1 MKKMMIIL
9 VGALCMAM
17 APASSWGRNMTG
29 NPQMRSITMN
39 TGLPS
44 NAVKSIVQDKN
55 GFVWLAT
62 DYGLCRYDGYQVITY
77 YNAAMQLNQEIL
89 ALAVC
94 DEGLLVGTSKGVFL
108 FNFTTEQFQK
118 LDEKITSFVNHIVV
132 DGEHNAWI
140 STRTQGIFKFNLT
153 SHYCHHYPM
162 KASRGS
168 VDCVLIDVNS
178 HVWALSL
185 KAGASLFRLQ
195 KTADNFKLFALKGD
209 ATQLRG
215 MAMLANADGSILVG
229 TWKEGL
235 FRVSNDGFAKLLI
248 PPVPGNGMNFIHK
261 LYGDSRYVLVGSD
274 DGLVQ
279 YDRMTNQWRMLSEV
293 ENPARRTAERFVYGI
308 MRDREDG
315 LWIGTYYGGVNYI
328 PSSAMRNRFDMYFPT
343 LGGLQGSVVSRF
355 AEDARHRIWI
365 ATDDAGLDC
374 YDPQTDSFVD
384 FPGKQ
389 EMAKYN
395 AHALF
400 VDGDNLW
407 VGTYGRGIIR
417 MNMATGAQMPVR
429 MDSYVSSSSCYYF
442 FRDRK
447 RRLWATSMLGA
458 FLLDDQKQEF
468 RRVKLFNGLTI
479 DMEEDRQGNLWFAT
493 QENGLWCLRR
503 NNTWKQY
510 LYSEKDTSSL
520 GSNQVN
526 SIQTD
531 GKGRLFVATLQGLCE
546 YQPSSDSFRRIAVDA
561 PSQDFK
567 SILFARGSMWLSSGK
582 GIVKYSE
589 DKPVQKFCRFDG
601 LTSDQFLANSC
612 LLSSDGRIYFGT
624 IQGFNAFRPQ
634 QVKLNHIAPSVAI
647 TSLSLFNKRV
657 EVGSDKLP
665 EALDKVDEISLSH
678 DENAVTF
685 SFSALSYVSPEK
697 NLYSYKL
704 DGFDDEWTTTHEPRA
719 TYDNLPAGSYTFRVK
734 ATNNDGVWSEDEATL
749 QVEVH
754 PPFWWSLPA
763 KIIYLLLIGLLVW
776 YEWKKLKLRH
786 QQELDSL
793 AEKKEL
799 ELRDARLQSFAMVA
813 REIRIPLTLILAPLD
828 ALKEKWQKVKEGLME
843 DDMKDDSKKDA
854 SKMPDMKN
862 VDDIDGLIDVFSRNS
877 QRMLTLVDQLLDGNT
892 IEMIEAESSAESS
905 SVESSSAS
913 SAESTEVSISA
924 SVSKPA
930 TKPAPETPIDN
941 RPTILVVEGDK
952 DMRDFIVNSL
962 SGEYRILV
970 AENGVQALR
979 ILSKHDELSLIITSW
994 IMPVMNGVEF
1004 CQKVRQDKSI
1014 CHLPIVMLS
1023 AKTDED
1029 SKALSKICGADV
1041 FISKPFSMKYLVASV
1056 NQLIEMRRT
1065 LIFRFP
1071 KETSAED
1078 SSKDSSKNSSADS
1091 SAGSSSGPSSGLL
1104 SESVSFA
1111 SSAESS
1117 AAEEENYP
1125 PERRFLVD
1133 LEKLIKDNLANPE
1146 LNVQFLADQLS
1157 MSRSSLFNKVK
1168 TLLAVTPNELIQAIR
1183 LSTAAR
1189 LLQERK
1195 YRISEVSEMT
1205 GFSSSSYFAKCFQKQ
1220 YGMKPAE
1227 YVNLL

>member
-1 MKKMMIIL
+1 MMIIL
-9 VGALCMAM
+9 AGALCLAM

-29 NPQMRSITMN
+29 NPQVRSITMN

-44 NAVKSIVQDKN
+44 NAVKSIVQDKS
-55 GFVWLAT
+55 GFVWFAT
-62 DYGLCRYDGYQVITY
+62 EYGLCRYDGYQVITY
-77 YNAAMQLNQEIL
+77 SNAAMQMDQDIH
-89 ALAVC
+89 ALCVS
-94 DEGLLVGTSKGVFL
+94 DEGLLVGTWKGVFL
-108 FNFTTEQFQK
+108 FSFTTEQFQK

-140 STRTQGIFKFNLT
+140 STETQGIFKYNLT
-153 SHYCHHYPM
+153 THYCHQYPM
-162 KASRGS
+162 KASGGN

-178 HVWALSL
+178 QVWALSR
-185 KAGASLFRLQ
+185 KAGASFFRLQ
-195 KTADNFKLFALKGD
+195 KSSDSFKPFALKGD

-215 MAMLANADGSILVG
+215 LAMLANADGSILVG
-229 TWKEGL
+229 TRKEGL

-248 PPVPGNGMNFIHK
+248 PPVPGNGMDFIHK
-261 LYGDSRYVLVGSD
+261 LYGDSRYVLIGSD

-315 LWIGTYYGGVNYI
+315 LWIGTYYGGVGYI
-328 PSSAMRNRFDMYFPT
+328 PSAAMRNRFDMYFPT
-343 LGGLQGSVVSRF
+343 RDGLQGSVVSRF

-365 ATDDAGLDC
+365 ASDDAGIDC
-374 YDPQTDSFVD
+374 YDPLTDSFLD

-389 EMAKYN
+389 AMAKYN
-395 AHALF
+395 AHALLA
-400 VDGDNLW
+400 DGDNLW

-417 MNMATGAQMPVR
+417 MNMATGAQTPVR
-429 MDSYVSSSSCYYF
+429 MDSYAFNSSCYYF

-447 RRLWATSMLGA
+447 HRLWATSMLGA
-458 FLLDDQKQEF
+458 FVLDDQKQEF
-468 RRVKLFNGLTI
+468 RRVKLFNGLTM

-510 LYSEKDTSSL
+510 LYSEKDTCSL
-520 GSNQVN
+520 SSNQVN
-526 SIQTD
+526 SIQID
-531 GKGRLFVATLQGLCE
+531 GRGRLFVATRQGLCE
-546 YQPSSDSFRRIAVDA
+546 YQPSSDSFRRIAIDA
-561 PSQDFK
+561 PGQDFK
-567 SILFARGSMWLSSGK
+567 SILFVQGSMWLSSDK

-589 DKPVQKFCRFDG
+589 DKPEQKFCRFDG

-624 IQGFNAFRPQ
+624 TQGFNAFRPQ

-647 TSLSLFNKRV
+647 TSLSLFNKRM

-734 ATNNDGVWSEDEATL
+734 GTNNDGVWSDNEATL
-749 QVEVH
+749 QVVVH

-828 ALKEKWQKVKEGLME
+828 ALKEKWQKVKDGLME
-843 DDMKDDSKKDA
+843 DDMKNDSKKND

-877 QRMLTLVDQLLDGNT
+877 QRMLTLVNKLLDGNT

-905 SVESSSAS
+905 SAESSSVESSSAES
-913 SAESTEVSISA
+913 SEVSASA
-924 SVSKPA
+924 AKPA
-930 TKPAPETPIDN
+930 TKPAPEAPIDN
-941 RPTILVVEGDK
+941 RPTILVVESDK

-1078 SSKDSSKNSSADS
+1078 SSKDSSSGPSSS
-1091 SAGSSSGPSSGLL
+1091 SSSGPSSGLL

-1117 AAEEENYP
+1117 AAEEGNYP

-1133 LEKLIKDNLANPE
+1133 LEKLIKDNLANPD
-1146 LNVQFLADQLS
+1146 LNVQFLADQLG

-1195 YRISEVSEMT
+1195 YRISEVSDMT

>member
-1 MKKMMIIL
+1 
-9 VGALCMAM
+9 
-17 APASSWGRNMTG
+17 
-29 NPQMRSITMN
+29 
-39 TGLPS
+39 
-44 NAVKSIVQDKN
+44 
-55 GFVWLAT
+55 
-62 DYGLCRYDGYQVITY
+62 
-77 YNAAMQLNQEIL
+77 
-89 ALAVC
+89 
-94 DEGLLVGTSKGVFL
+94 
-108 FNFTTEQFQK
+108 
-118 LDEKITSFVNHIVV
+118 
-132 DGEHNAWI
+132 
-140 STRTQGIFKFNLT
+140 
-153 SHYCHHYPM
+153 
-162 KASRGS
+162 
-168 VDCVLIDVNS
+168 
-178 HVWALSL
+178 
-185 KAGASLFRLQ
+185 
-195 KTADNFKLFALKGD
+195 
-209 ATQLRG
+209 
-215 MAMLANADGSILVG
+215 
-229 TWKEGL
+229 
-235 FRVSNDGFAKLLI
+235 
-248 PPVPGNGMNFIHK
+248 
-261 LYGDSRYVLVGSD
+261 
-274 DGLVQ
+274 
-279 YDRMTNQWRMLSEV
+279 
-293 ENPARRTAERFVYGI
+293 
-308 MRDREDG
+308 
-315 LWIGTYYGGVNYI
+315 
-328 PSSAMRNRFDMYFPT
+328 
-343 LGGLQGSVVSRF
+343 
-355 AEDARHRIWI
+355 
-365 ATDDAGLDC
+365 
-374 YDPQTDSFVD
+374 
-384 FPGKQ
+384 
-389 EMAKYN
+389 MAKYN

-417 MNMATGAQMPVR
+417 MNMATGAQTPVR
-429 MDSYVSSSSCYYF
+429 MDSYVLNSSCYYF

-510 LYSEKDTSSL
+510 LYNEKDTSSL

-531 GKGRLFVATLQGLCE
+531 GKGRLFVATHQGLCE

-561 PSQDFK
+561 PSQDFM

-624 IQGFNAFRPQ
+624 TQGFNAFRPQ
-634 QVKLNHIAPSVAI
+634 QVTLNRIAPPVAI
-647 TSLSLFNKRV
+647 TSLSLFNKRM

-719 TYDNLPAGSYTFRVK
+719 AYTNLPAGSYTFRVK

-749 QVEVH
+749 QIVVH

-763 KIIYLLLIGLLVW
+763 KLIYLLLIGLLVW
-776 YEWKKLKLRH
+776 YQWKKLKLRH

-799 ELRDARLQSFAMVA
+799 ELRDARLQFFAMVA
-813 REIRIPLTLILAPLD
+813 REIRIPLTLILGPLD

-843 DDMKDDSKKDA
+843 DDMKDDDSKKKRMNKD
-854 SKMPDMKN
+854 DMKN
-862 VDDIDGLIDVFSRNS
+862 VDEIDGLIDVFSRNS
-877 QRMLTLVDQLLDGNT
+877 QRMLTLVDQLLDGNKV
-892 IEMIEAESSAESS
+892 EMMEAESSEESS
-905 SVESSSAS
+905 EESSAVSAFVSAS
-913 SAESTEVSISA
+913 T

-930 TKPAPETPIDN
+930 PEAPMDN
-941 RPTILVVEGDK
+941 RPTILVVENDK

-962 SGEYRILV
+962 AGEYRMLV
-970 AENGVQALR
+970 ADNGVQALR

-1004 CQKVRQDKSI
+1004 CQKVRQNKSI
-1014 CHLPIVMLS
+1014 CHLPIVILS

-1029 SKALSKICGADV
+1029 SKAQSKICGADV

-1071 KETSAED
+1071 KETAAGD
-1078 SSKDSSKNSSADS
+1078 SSKASSADS
-1091 SAGSSSGPSSGLL
+1091 SAGPSAGLSSAGPSSGPAA
-1104 SESVSFA
+1104 EFVSFA

-1117 AAEEENYP
+1117 AAEEENYS

-1133 LEKLIKDNLANPE
+1133 LEKLIKDNLANPD
-1146 LNVQFLADQLS
+1146 LNVQFLADKLG

-1195 YRISEVSEMT
+1195 YRISEVSQMT

>member
-9 VGALCMAM
+9 AGALCMAM
-17 APASSWGRNMTG
+17 VPASSWGRNMTG

-108 FNFTTEQFQK
+108 FSFTTEQFQK

-140 STRTQGIFKFNLT
+140 STGTQGIFKFNLT

-195 KTADNFKLFALKGD
+195 KSADNFKPFALKGD

-279 YDRMTNQWRMLSEV
+279 YDRMTNQWHMLSEV

-365 ATDDAGLDC
+365 ATDDAGIDC

-389 EMAKYN
+389 AMAKYN

-417 MNMATGAQMPVR
+417 MNMATGAQTPVR
-429 MDSYVSSSSCYYF
+429 MDSYVLNSSCYYF

-447 RRLWATSMLGA
+447 HRLWATSMLGA
-458 FLLDDQKQEF
+458 FLLDEQKQEF

-493 QENGLWCLRR
+493 QESGLWCLRR

-510 LYSEKDTSSL
+510 LYNEKDTSSL

-526 SIQTD
+526 SIQID
-531 GKGRLFVATLQGLCE
+531 GKGRLFVATHQGLCE

-561 PSQDFK
+561 PSQDFM
-567 SILFARGSMWLSSGK
+567 SILFAQGCMWLSSGK

-624 IQGFNAFRPQ
+624 TQGFNAFRPQ
-634 QVKLNHIAPSVAI
+634 QVTLNRIAPPVAI
-647 TSLSLFNKRV
+647 TSLSLFNKRM

-719 TYDNLPAGSYTFRVK
+719 AYTNLPAGSYTFRVK

-749 QVEVH
+749 QIVVH

-763 KIIYLLLIGLLVW
+763 KLIYLLLIGLLVW
-776 YEWKKLKLRH
+776 YQWKKLKLRH

-799 ELRDARLQSFAMVA
+799 ELRDARLQFFAMVA
-813 REIRIPLTLILAPLD
+813 REIRIPLTLILGPLD

-843 DDMKDDSKKDA
+843 DDMKDDDSKKNRMNKD
-854 SKMPDMKN
+854 DMKN
-862 VDDIDGLIDVFSRNS
+862 VDEMDGLIDVFSRNS
-877 QRMLTLVDQLLDGNT
+877 QRMLVLVDQLLDGNKV
-892 IEMIEAESSAESS
+892 EMMEAESSA
-905 SVESSSAS
+905 VSAS
-913 SAESTEVSISA
+913 VSAST

-930 TKPAPETPIDN
+930 PVAPIDN
-941 RPTILVVEGDK
+941 RPTILVIDDNNDIRQYEHTLLQDDYIVMEAVDGKEGLEIAKKEVPD
-952 DMRDFIVNSL
+952 
-962 SGEYRILV
+962 LV
-970 AENGVQALR
+970 ICDVM
-979 ILSKHDELSLIITSW
+979 
-994 IMPVMNGVEF
+994 MPVMDGLEFTEQLKTNTATSHIPVIMLTAKNLEEHRAEGYEHGADSYITKPFHSKVLLARIENLLKQRKLLKHLFQDSKEAEQEFAESHLEDRDKQFLKQLHSIIQKNLSDSEFGVEDIGK
-1004 CQKVRQDKSI
+1004 QIGLSRVQLYRKV
-1014 CHLPIVMLS
+1014 
-1023 AKTDED
+1023 
-1029 SKALSKICGADV
+1029 KA
-1041 FISKPFSMKYLVASV
+1041 M
-1056 NQLIEMRRT
+1056 T
-1065 LIFRFP
+1065 
-1071 KETSAED
+1071 
-1078 SSKDSSKNSSADS
+1078 
-1091 SAGSSSGPSSGLL
+1091 GSSVVDLL
-1104 SESVSFA
+1104 RKARLTKAKRLLESRSMSVS
-1111 SSAESS
+1111 
-1117 AAEEENYP
+1117 
-1125 PERRFLVD
+1125 
-1133 LEKLIKDNLANPE
+1133 
-1146 LNVQFLADQLS
+1146 
-1157 MSRSSLFNKVK
+1157 
-1168 TLLAVTPNELIQAIR
+1168 
-1183 LSTAAR
+1183 
-1189 LLQERK
+1189 
-1195 YRISEVSEMT
+1195 EVAYDV
-1205 GFSSSSYFAKCFQKQ
+1205 GFSAPSYFTKCFKDEF
-1220 YGMKPAE
+1220 GMLPGE
-1227 YVNLL
+1227 IGS

>member
-1 MKKMMIIL
+1 MMIIL
-9 VGALCMAM
+9 AGALCLAM

-29 NPQMRSITMN
+29 NPQVRSITMN
-39 TGLPS
+39 TGLPG

-55 GFVWLAT
+55 GFVWFAT
-62 DYGLCRYDGYQVITY
+62 EYGLCRYDGYQVITY
-77 YNAAMQLNQEIL
+77 SNAAMQMDQDIH
-89 ALAVC
+89 ALCVS
-94 DEGLLVGTSKGVFL
+94 DEGLLVGTWKGVFL
-108 FNFTTEQFQK
+108 FSFTTEQFQK

-140 STRTQGIFKFNLT
+140 STETQGIFKYNLT
-153 SHYCHHYPM
+153 SHYCHQYPM
-162 KASRGS
+162 KASGGN

-178 HVWALSL
+178 QVWALSR
-185 KAGASLFRLQ
+185 KAGASFFRLQ
-195 KTADNFKLFALKGD
+195 KSSDSFKPFALKGD

-215 MAMLANADGSILVG
+215 LAMLANADGSILVG
-229 TWKEGL
+229 TRKEGL

-248 PPVPGNGMNFIHK
+248 PPVPGNGMDFIHK
-261 LYGDSRYVLVGSD
+261 LYGDSRYVLIGSD

-315 LWIGTYYGGVNYI
+315 LWIGTYYGGVGYI
-328 PSSAMRNRFDMYFPT
+328 PSAAMRNRFDMYFPT
-343 LGGLQGSVVSRF
+343 RDGLQGSVVSRF
-355 AEDARHRIWI
+355 AEDSRHRIWI
-365 ATDDAGLDC
+365 ASDDAGIDC
-374 YDPQTDSFVD
+374 YDPLTDSFLD

-389 EMAKYN
+389 AMAKYN
-395 AHALF
+395 AHALLA
-400 VDGDNLW
+400 DGDNLW

-417 MNMATGAQMPVR
+417 MNMATGAQTPVR
-429 MDSYVSSSSCYYF
+429 MDSYAFNSSCYYF

-447 RRLWATSMLGA
+447 HRLWATSMLGA
-458 FLLDDQKQEF
+458 FVLDDQKQEF
-468 RRVKLFNGLTI
+468 RRVKLFNGLTM

-510 LYSEKDTSSL
+510 LYSEKDICSL
-520 GSNQVN
+520 VSNQVN
-526 SIQTD
+526 SIQID
-531 GKGRLFVATLQGLCE
+531 GRGRLFVATRQGLCE
-546 YQPSSDSFRRIAVDA
+546 YQPSSDSFRRIAIDA
-561 PSQDFK
+561 PSHDFK
-567 SILFARGSMWLSSGK
+567 SILFAQGSMWLSSDK

-624 IQGFNAFRPQ
+624 TQGFNAFRPQ

-749 QVEVH
+749 QIEVH

-843 DDMKDDSKKDA
+843 DDMKDDSKKND
-854 SKMPDMKN
+854 SKMSDMKN

-877 QRMLTLVDQLLDGNT
+877 QRMLTLVNKLLDGNT

-905 SVESSSAS
+905 SAESSSAES
-913 SAESTEVSISA
+913 SEVSASA
-924 SVSKPA
+924 AKPA
-930 TKPAPETPIDN
+930 TKPAPEAPIDN
-941 RPTILVVEGDK
+941 RPTILVVESDK

-1004 CQKVRQDKSI
+1004 CQKVRQNKSI

-1071 KETSAED
+1071 KEASAED
-1078 SSKDSSKNSSADS
+1078 SSKD
-1091 SAGSSSGPSSGLL
+1091 SSSGPSSGLL

-1117 AAEEENYP
+1117 VAEEGNYP

-1146 LNVQFLADQLS
+1146 LNVQFLADQLG

-1195 YRISEVSEMT
+1195 YRISEVSDMT

>member
-9 VGALCMAM
+9 AGTLLMSMV
-17 APASSWGRNMTG
+17 PASSWGRNMTG

-108 FNFTTEQFQK
+108 FSFTTEQFQK
-118 LDEKITSFVNHIVV
+118 LDEKITSSVNHIVI

-140 STRTQGIFKFNLT
+140 STGTQGIFKFNLT

-195 KTADNFKLFALKGD
+195 KTADNFKPFALKGD

-261 LYGDSRYVLVGSD
+261 LYGDSRYVLIGSD

-417 MNMATGAQMPVR
+417 MNMATGAQTPVR
-429 MDSYVSSSSCYYF
+429 MDSYVLSSSCYYF

-447 RRLWATSMLGA
+447 HRLWATSMLGA

-567 SILFARGSMWLSSGK
+567 SILFAQGSMWLSSGK
-582 GIVKYSE
+582 GIVQYSE
-589 DKPVQKFCRFDG
+589 NKPVRMFCRFDG

-624 IQGFNAFRPQ
+624 TQGFNAFRPQ
-634 QVKLNHIAPSVAI
+634 QVKLNHIVPLVAI
-647 TSLSLFNKRV
+647 TSLSLFNKRL

-665 EALDKVDEISLSH
+665 EALDKVDKISLSH

-685 SFSALSYVSPEK
+685 SFSSMSYVSPEK

-704 DGFDDEWTTTHEPRA
+704 DGFDNEWTTTHEPRA
-719 TYDNLPAGSYTFRVK
+719 AYDNLPAGSYTFRVK
-734 ATNNDGVWSEDEATL
+734 ATNNDGVWSENEATL
-749 QVEVH
+749 QIEVH

-763 KIIYLLLIGLLVW
+763 KFIYLLLIGLLVW

-799 ELRDARLQSFAMVA
+799 ELRDARLQFFAMVA
-813 REIRIPLTLILAPLD
+813 REIRIPLTLILGPLD

-843 DDMKDDSKKDA
+843 DDMKNDDSRKNRMNED
-854 SKMPDMKN
+854 DMKN
-862 VDDIDGLIDVFSRNS
+862 VDEMDGLIDVFSRNS
-877 QRMLTLVDQLLDGNT
+877 QRMLVLVDKLLDGNRV
-892 IEMIEAESSAESS
+892 ELMEAESSAESS
-905 SVESSSAS
+905 AVSAS
-913 SAESTEVSISA
+913 ASEPSSEPSSEPVSE
-924 SVSKPA
+924 
-930 TKPAPETPIDN
+930 APMDN
-941 RPTILVVEGDK
+941 RPTILVVENDK

-962 SGEYRILV
+962 SGKYRMLV
-970 AENGVQALR
+970 ADNGVQALR

-1004 CQKVRQDKSI
+1004 CQKVRQNKSI
-1014 CHLPIVMLS
+1014 CHLPIVILS

-1029 SKALSKICGADV
+1029 SKAQSKICGADV

-1071 KETSAED
+1071 KETAVGDSAKA
-1078 SSKDSSKNSSADS
+1078 SSANSSAGP
-1091 SAGSSSGPSSGLL
+1091 SAGLSAGPLAGLSSGPAA
-1104 SESVSFA
+1104 EFVSFA

-1117 AAEEENYP
+1117 AAEEENYS

-1133 LEKLIKDNLANPE
+1133 LEKLIKDNLANPD
-1146 LNVQFLADQLS
+1146 LNVQFLADKLG

>member
-9 VGALCMAM
+9 VGALCMAI

-29 NPQMRSITMN
+29 NPQVRSITMN

-108 FNFTTEQFQK
+108 FSFTTEQFQK
-118 LDEKITSFVNHIVV
+118 LDEKITSVVNHIVV

-185 KAGASLFRLQ
+185 KVGASLFRLQ
-195 KTADNFKLFALKGD
+195 KSADNFKPFALKGD

-229 TWKEGL
+229 SWKEGL

-261 LYGDSRYVLVGSD
+261 LYGDSRYVLIGSD

-315 LWIGTYYGGVNYI
+315 LWIGTYYGGVGYI

-343 LGGLQGSVVSRF
+343 RDGLQGSVVSRF

-365 ATDDAGLDC
+365 ATDDAGIDC
-374 YDPQTDSFVD
+374 YDPLTDSFLD

-389 EMAKYN
+389 AMAKYN
-395 AHALF
+395 AHALLA
-400 VDGDNLW
+400 DGDNLW

-417 MNMATGAQMPVR
+417 MNMATGAQTPVR
-429 MDSYVSSSSCYYF
+429 MDSYALNSSCYYF
-442 FRDRK
+442 YRDRK
-447 RRLWATSMLGA
+447 HRLWATSMLGA
-458 FLLDDQKQEF
+458 FVLDDQKQEF
-468 RRVKLFNGLTI
+468 RRVKLFNSLTM
-479 DMEEDRQGNLWFAT
+479 DMEEDRLGNLWFAT

-510 LYSEKDTSSL
+510 LYSEKDTCSL
-520 GSNQVN
+520 VSNQVN
-526 SIQTD
+526 SIQID
-531 GKGRLFVATLQGLCE
+531 GRGRLFVATRQGLCE
-546 YQPSSDSFRRIAVDA
+546 YQPSSDSFRRIAIDA
-561 PSQDFK
+561 PGQDFK
-567 SILFARGSMWLSSGK
+567 SILFAQGSMWLSSDK
-582 GIVKYSE
+582 GIVKYSG

-665 EALDKVDEISLSH
+665 EALDKVGEISLSH

-704 DGFDDEWTTTHEPRA
+704 DGFDNEWTTTHEPRA

-843 DDMKDDSKKDA
+843 DDMKDDSKKND
-854 SKMPDMKN
+854 SKMSDMKN

-877 QRMLTLVDQLLDGNT
+877 QRMLTLVDQLLDGNKV
-892 IEMIEAESSAESS
+892 EMMEAESSAESS
-905 SVESSSAS
+905 SVESS
-913 SAESTEVSISA
+913 EVSVSA
-924 SVSKPA
+924 AKPA
-930 TKPAPETPIDN
+930 TKPAPEAPMDN
-941 RPTILVVEGDK
+941 RPTILVVESDK

-1029 SKALSKICGADV
+1029 SKAQSKICGADV

-1071 KETSAED
+1071 KEKSAED
-1078 SSKDSSKNSSADS
+1078 SSKDSSSGA
-1091 SAGSSSGPSSGLL
+1091 SSSRPSSGLL

-1133 LEKLIKDNLANPE
+1133 LEKLIKDNLVNPE
-1146 LNVQFLADQLS
+1146 LNVQFLADQLG

>member
-1 MKKMMIIL
+1 MMIIL
-9 VGALCMAM
+9 AGALCLAM
-17 APASSWGRNMTG
+17 APASLWGGNMTG
-29 NPQMRSITMN
+29 KPQVRSITMN

-55 GFVWLAT
+55 GFVWFAT
-62 DYGLCRYDGYQVITY
+62 EYGLCRYDGYQVITY
-77 YNAAMQLNQEIL
+77 YNAAMQMDQDIQ
-89 ALAVC
+89 ALCVS
-94 DEGLLVGTSKGVFL
+94 DEGLLVGTRKGVFL
-108 FNFTTEQFQK
+108 FSFATGQFQK
-118 LDEKITSFVNHIVV
+118 LDEKITSSVNHVVV

-140 STRTQGIFKFNLT
+140 STETQGIFKYNLT
-153 SHYCHHYPM
+153 SHYCHQYPM
-162 KASRGS
+162 KASRGNI
-168 VDCVLIDVNS
+168 DCVLIDVNS
-178 HVWALSL
+178 QVWALNR

-195 KTADNFKLFALKGD
+195 KSSDSFKSFALKGD

-229 TWKEGL
+229 TRKDGL

-248 PPVPGNGMNFIHK
+248 PPVPGNGMDFIHK
-261 LYGDSRYVLVGSD
+261 LYGDSRYVLIGSD

-315 LWIGTYYGGVNYI
+315 LWIGTYYGGVSYI

-343 LGGLQGSVVSRF
+343 QGGLQGSVVSRF

-365 ATDDAGLDC
+365 ATDDAGIDC
-374 YDPQTDSFVD
+374 YDPLTDSFLN

-389 EMAKYN
+389 AMAKYN
-395 AHALF
+395 AHALLA
-400 VDGDNLW
+400 DGDNLW

-417 MNMATGAQMPVR
+417 MNMATGAQTPVR
-429 MDSYVSSSSCYYF
+429 MDSYALNSSCYYF
-442 FRDRK
+442 FCDRK
-447 RRLWATSMLGA
+447 KRLWATSMLGA
-458 FLLDDQKQEF
+458 FVLDDQKQEF
-468 RRVKLFNGLTI
+468 RKVKLFNSLTM

-510 LYSEKDTSSL
+510 LYSEKDTCSL
-520 GSNQVN
+520 VSNQVN
-526 SIQTD
+526 SIQID
-531 GKGRLFVATLQGLCE
+531 GRGRLFVATRQGLCE
-546 YQPSSDSFRRIAVDA
+546 YQPSSDSFRRIAIDA

-567 SILFARGSMWLSSGK
+567 SILFAQGSMWLSSDK

-624 IQGFNAFRPQ
+624 IQGFNAFHPQ
-634 QVKLNHIAPSVAI
+634 QVKLNQIAPSVAI
-647 TSLSLFNKRV
+647 TSFSLFNKRV

-843 DDMKDDSKKDA
+843 DDMKDDSKKND

-905 SVESSSAS
+905 SVESSEVSAS
-913 SAESTEVSISA
+913 AA
-924 SVSKPA
+924 KPA
-930 TKPAPETPIDN
+930 TKPAPEAPIDN
-941 RPTILVVEGDK
+941 RPTILVVESDK

-1071 KETSAED
+1071 KEKSAED
-1078 SSKDSSKNSSADS
+1078 SSKDSSSGS
-1091 SAGSSSGPSSGLL
+1091 SSSGPSSGLL

-1117 AAEEENYP
+1117 AAEEGNYP

>member
-9 VGALCMAM
+9 AGTLLMSMV
-17 APASSWGRNMTG
+17 PASSWGRNMTG

-89 ALAVC
+89 ALAVS

-108 FNFTTEQFQK
+108 FSFTTEQFQK
-118 LDEKITSFVNHIVV
+118 LDEKITSSVNHIVV

-140 STRTQGIFKFNLT
+140 STGTQGIFKFNLT

-195 KTADNFKLFALKGD
+195 KTADNFKPFALKGD

-261 LYGDSRYVLVGSD
+261 LYGDSRYVLIGSD

-389 EMAKYN
+389 KMAKYN

-417 MNMATGAQMPVR
+417 MNMATGAQTPVR
-429 MDSYVSSSSCYYF
+429 MDSYVLSSSCYYF

-458 FLLDDQKQEF
+458 FLFDDQKQEF

-567 SILFARGSMWLSSGK
+567 SILFAQGSMWLSSGK

-624 IQGFNAFRPQ
+624 TQGFNAFRPQ
-634 QVKLNHIAPSVAI
+634 QVTLNRIAPPVAI
-647 TSLSLFNKRV
+647 TSLSLFNKRM

-665 EALDKVDEISLSH
+665 GALDKVDEISLSH

-719 TYDNLPAGSYTFRVK
+719 AYTNLPAGSYTFRVK

-749 QVEVH
+749 QIVVH

-763 KIIYLLLIGLLVW
+763 KLIYLLLIGLLVW
-776 YEWKKLKLRH
+776 YQWKKLKLRH

-799 ELRDARLQSFAMVA
+799 ELRDARLQFFAMVA
-813 REIRIPLTLILAPLD
+813 HEIRIPLTLILGPLD

-843 DDMKDDSKKDA
+843 DDIKNEDSRKNRMNKD
-854 SKMPDMKN
+854 DMKN
-862 VDDIDGLIDVFSRNS
+862 VDEMDGLIDVFSRNS
-877 QRMLTLVDQLLDGNT
+877 QRMLTLVDQLLDGNRV
-892 IEMIEAESSAESS
+892 ELMEAESSAESS
-905 SVESSSAS
+905 AVSAS
-913 SAESTEVSISA
+913 A
-924 SVSKPA
+924 SEPSSEPVPE
-930 TKPAPETPIDN
+930 APMDN
-941 RPTILVVEGDK
+941 RPTILVVENDK

-962 SGEYRILV
+962 SGKYRMLV
-970 AENGVQALR
+970 ADNGVQALR
-979 ILSKHDELSLIITSW
+979 ILSKHDELNLIITSW

-1004 CQKVRQDKSI
+1004 CQKVRQNKSI
-1014 CHLPIVMLS
+1014 CHLPIIMLS

-1029 SKALSKICGADV
+1029 SKAQSKICGADV

-1056 NQLIEMRRT
+1056 NQLI
-1065 LIFRFP
+1065 
-1071 KETSAED
+1071 
-1078 SSKDSSKNSSADS
+1078 
-1091 SAGSSSGPSSGLL
+1091 
-1104 SESVSFA
+1104 
-1111 SSAESS
+1111 
-1117 AAEEENYP
+1117 
-1125 PERRFLVD
+1125 
-1133 LEKLIKDNLANPE
+1133 
-1146 LNVQFLADQLS
+1146 
-1157 MSRSSLFNKVK
+1157 
-1168 TLLAVTPNELIQAIR
+1168 TPNELIQAIR

>member
-1 MKKMMIIL
+1 
-9 VGALCMAM
+9 
-17 APASSWGRNMTG
+17 
-29 NPQMRSITMN
+29 
-39 TGLPS
+39 
-44 NAVKSIVQDKN
+44 
-55 GFVWLAT
+55 
-62 DYGLCRYDGYQVITY
+62 
-77 YNAAMQLNQEIL
+77 
-89 ALAVC
+89 
-94 DEGLLVGTSKGVFL
+94 
-108 FNFTTEQFQK
+108 
-118 LDEKITSFVNHIVV
+118 
-132 DGEHNAWI
+132 
-140 STRTQGIFKFNLT
+140 
-153 SHYCHHYPM
+153 
-162 KASRGS
+162 
-168 VDCVLIDVNS
+168 
-178 HVWALSL
+178 
-185 KAGASLFRLQ
+185 
-195 KTADNFKLFALKGD
+195 
-209 ATQLRG
+209 
-215 MAMLANADGSILVG
+215 
-229 TWKEGL
+229 
-235 FRVSNDGFAKLLI
+235 
-248 PPVPGNGMNFIHK
+248 
-261 LYGDSRYVLVGSD
+261 
-274 DGLVQ
+274 
-279 YDRMTNQWRMLSEV
+279 
-293 ENPARRTAERFVYGI
+293 
-308 MRDREDG
+308 
-315 LWIGTYYGGVNYI
+315 
-328 PSSAMRNRFDMYFPT
+328 
-343 LGGLQGSVVSRF
+343 
-355 AEDARHRIWI
+355 
-365 ATDDAGLDC
+365 
-374 YDPQTDSFVD
+374 
-384 FPGKQ
+384 
-389 EMAKYN
+389 
-395 AHALF
+395 
-400 VDGDNLW
+400 
-407 VGTYGRGIIR
+407 
-417 MNMATGAQMPVR
+417 
-429 MDSYVSSSSCYYF
+429 
-442 FRDRK
+442 
-447 RRLWATSMLGA
+447 MLGA

-526 SIQTD
+526 CIQTD

-561 PSQDFK
+561 PSQDFM

-624 IQGFNAFRPQ
+624 TQGFNAFRPQ
-634 QVKLNHIAPSVAI
+634 QVTLNRIAPPVAI
-647 TSLSLFNKRV
+647 TSLSLFNKRM

-678 DENAVTF
+678 NENAVTF

-719 TYDNLPAGSYTFRVK
+719 AYTNLPAGSYTFRVK

-749 QVEVH
+749 QIVVH

-763 KIIYLLLIGLLVW
+763 KLIYLLLIGLLVW
-776 YEWKKLKLRH
+776 YQWKKLKLRH

-799 ELRDARLQSFAMVA
+799 ELRDARLQFFAMVA
-813 REIRIPLTLILAPLD
+813 REIRIPLTLILGPLD

-843 DDMKDDSKKDA
+843 DDMKNDDSKKNRMNKD
-854 SKMPDMKN
+854 DMKN
-862 VDDIDGLIDVFSRNS
+862 VDEIDGLIDVFSRNS
-877 QRMLTLVDQLLDGNT
+877 QRMLTLVDQLLDGNKV
-892 IEMIEAESSAESS
+892 EMMEAESSEKSSEESSAESS
-905 SVESSSAS
+905 AV
-913 SAESTEVSISA
+913 SA
-924 SVSKPA
+924 SVSA
-930 TKPAPETPIDN
+930 STSVSEPAPVAPMDN
-941 RPTILVVEGDK
+941 RPTILVVENDK
-952 DMRDFIVNSL
+952 DMRDYIVNSL
-962 SGEYRILV
+962 SGKYRMLV
-970 AENGVQALR
+970 ADNGVQALR

-1004 CQKVRQDKSI
+1004 CQKVRQNKSI

-1029 SKALSKICGADV
+1029 SKAQSKICGADV

-1071 KETSAED
+1071 KGTAAGD
-1078 SSKDSSKNSSADS
+1078 SSKASSANSSAGP
-1091 SAGSSSGPSSGLL
+1091 SAGLLSGPSAGPSA
-1104 SESVSFA
+1104 EFVSFA

-1117 AAEEENYP
+1117 AEEEENYP

-1133 LEKLIKDNLANPE
+1133 LEKLIKDNLANPD
-1146 LNVQFLADQLS
+1146 LNVQFLADKLG

-1168 TLLAVTPNELIQAIR
+1168 TLLALTPNELIQAIR

>member
-1 MKKMMIIL
+1 
-9 VGALCMAM
+9 
-17 APASSWGRNMTG
+17 
-29 NPQMRSITMN
+29 
-39 TGLPS
+39 
-44 NAVKSIVQDKN
+44 
-55 GFVWLAT
+55 
-62 DYGLCRYDGYQVITY
+62 
-77 YNAAMQLNQEIL
+77 
-89 ALAVC
+89 
-94 DEGLLVGTSKGVFL
+94 
-108 FNFTTEQFQK
+108 
-118 LDEKITSFVNHIVV
+118 
-132 DGEHNAWI
+132 
-140 STRTQGIFKFNLT
+140 
-153 SHYCHHYPM
+153 
-162 KASRGS
+162 
-168 VDCVLIDVNS
+168 
-178 HVWALSL
+178 
-185 KAGASLFRLQ
+185 
-195 KTADNFKLFALKGD
+195 
-209 ATQLRG
+209 

-261 LYGDSRYVLVGSD
+261 LYGDSRYVLIGSD

-417 MNMATGAQMPVR
+417 MNMATGAQTPVR

-510 LYSEKDTSSL
+510 LYSEKDTCSL

-567 SILFARGSMWLSSGK
+567 SILFAQGSMWLSSGK

-624 IQGFNAFRPQ
+624 TQGFNAFRPQ
-634 QVKLNHIAPSVAI
+634 QVKLNHIVPLVAI
-647 TSLSLFNKRV
+647 TSLSLFNKRL

-719 TYDNLPAGSYTFRVK
+719 AYTNLPAGSYTFRVK

-828 ALKEKWQKVKEGLME
+828 ALKEKWQKVKDGLME
-843 DDMKDDSKKDA
+843 DDMKNDSKKND
-854 SKMPDMKN
+854 SKMSDMKN

-905 SVESSSAS
+905 SAESSSVESSSAS

-930 TKPAPETPIDN
+930 TKPAPEAPIDN
-941 RPTILVVEGDK
+941 RPTILVVESDK

-1071 KETSAED
+1071 KEKSAED
-1078 SSKDSSKNSSADS
+1078 SSKDSSSGS
-1091 SAGSSSGPSSGLL
+1091 SSSGPSSGLL

-1117 AAEEENYP
+1117 AAEEGNYP

>member
-1 MKKMMIIL
+1 
-9 VGALCMAM
+9 
-17 APASSWGRNMTG
+17 
-29 NPQMRSITMN
+29 
-39 TGLPS
+39 
-44 NAVKSIVQDKN
+44 
-55 GFVWLAT
+55 
-62 DYGLCRYDGYQVITY
+62 
-77 YNAAMQLNQEIL
+77 
-89 ALAVC
+89 
-94 DEGLLVGTSKGVFL
+94 
-108 FNFTTEQFQK
+108 
-118 LDEKITSFVNHIVV
+118 
-132 DGEHNAWI
+132 
-140 STRTQGIFKFNLT
+140 
-153 SHYCHHYPM
+153 
-162 KASRGS
+162 
-168 VDCVLIDVNS
+168 
-178 HVWALSL
+178 
-185 KAGASLFRLQ
+185 
-195 KTADNFKLFALKGD
+195 
-209 ATQLRG
+209 
-215 MAMLANADGSILVG
+215 
-229 TWKEGL
+229 
-235 FRVSNDGFAKLLI
+235 
-248 PPVPGNGMNFIHK
+248 
-261 LYGDSRYVLVGSD
+261 
-274 DGLVQ
+274 
-279 YDRMTNQWRMLSEV
+279 
-293 ENPARRTAERFVYGI
+293 
-308 MRDREDG
+308 
-315 LWIGTYYGGVNYI
+315 
-328 PSSAMRNRFDMYFPT
+328 
-343 LGGLQGSVVSRF
+343 
-355 AEDARHRIWI
+355 
-365 ATDDAGLDC
+365 
-374 YDPQTDSFVD
+374 
-384 FPGKQ
+384 
-389 EMAKYN
+389 
-395 AHALF
+395 
-400 VDGDNLW
+400 
-407 VGTYGRGIIR
+407 
-417 MNMATGAQMPVR
+417 MNMATGAQTPVR
-429 MDSYVSSSSCYYF
+429 MDSYVLSSSCYYF

-458 FLLDDQKQEF
+458 FLFDDQKQEF

-561 PSQDFK
+561 SSQDFK
-567 SILFARGSMWLSSGK
+567 SILFAQGSMWLSSGK

-624 IQGFNAFRPQ
+624 TQGFNAFRPQ
-634 QVKLNHIAPSVAI
+634 QVTLNRIAPPVAI
-647 TSLSLFNKRV
+647 TSLSLFNKRM

-719 TYDNLPAGSYTFRVK
+719 AYTNLPAGSYTFRVK

-749 QVEVH
+749 QIVVH

-763 KIIYLLLIGLLVW
+763 KLIYLLLIGLLVW
-776 YEWKKLKLRH
+776 YQWKKLKLRH

-799 ELRDARLQSFAMVA
+799 ELRDARLQFFAMVA
-813 REIRIPLTLILAPLD
+813 REIRIPLTLILGPLD

-843 DDMKDDSKKDA
+843 DDMKDDDSKKNRMNKD
-854 SKMPDMKN
+854 DMKN
-862 VDDIDGLIDVFSRNS
+862 VDEIDGLIDVFSRNS
-877 QRMLTLVDQLLDGNT
+877 QRMLTLVDQLLDGNKV
-892 IEMIEAESSAESS
+892 EMKEAESSEKSSEESSAESS
-905 SVESSSAS
+905 AVSAS
-913 SAESTEVSISA
+913 VSAST

-930 TKPAPETPIDN
+930 PVAPIDN
-941 RPTILVVEGDK
+941 RPTILVVENDK

-962 SGEYRILV
+962 AGEYRMLV
-970 AENGVQALR
+970 ADNGVQALR

-1004 CQKVRQDKSI
+1004 CQKVRQNKSI
-1014 CHLPIVMLS
+1014 CHLPIVILS

-1029 SKALSKICGADV
+1029 SKAQSKICGADV

-1071 KETSAED
+1071 KETAAGD
-1078 SSKDSSKNSSADS
+1078 SSKASSANSSAGP
-1091 SAGSSSGPSSGLL
+1091 SAGLLSGPSA
-1104 SESVSFA
+1104 EFVSFA

-1133 LEKLIKDNLANPE
+1133 LEKLIKDNLANPD
-1146 LNVQFLADQLS
+1146 LNVQFLADKLG

>member
-1 MKKMMIIL
+1 
-9 VGALCMAM
+9 
-17 APASSWGRNMTG
+17 
-29 NPQMRSITMN
+29 
-39 TGLPS
+39 
-44 NAVKSIVQDKN
+44 
-55 GFVWLAT
+55 
-62 DYGLCRYDGYQVITY
+62 
-77 YNAAMQLNQEIL
+77 
-89 ALAVC
+89 
-94 DEGLLVGTSKGVFL
+94 
-108 FNFTTEQFQK
+108 
-118 LDEKITSFVNHIVV
+118 
-132 DGEHNAWI
+132 
-140 STRTQGIFKFNLT
+140 
-153 SHYCHHYPM
+153 
-162 KASRGS
+162 
-168 VDCVLIDVNS
+168 
-178 HVWALSL
+178 
-185 KAGASLFRLQ
+185 
-195 KTADNFKLFALKGD
+195 
-209 ATQLRG
+209 
-215 MAMLANADGSILVG
+215 
-229 TWKEGL
+229 
-235 FRVSNDGFAKLLI
+235 
-248 PPVPGNGMNFIHK
+248 
-261 LYGDSRYVLVGSD
+261 
-274 DGLVQ
+274 
-279 YDRMTNQWRMLSEV
+279 
-293 ENPARRTAERFVYGI
+293 

-365 ATDDAGLDC
+365 ATDDAGIDC

-417 MNMATGAQMPVR
+417 MNMATGAQTPVR

-493 QENGLWCLRR
+493 QESGLWCLRR

-510 LYSEKDTSSL
+510 LYSEKDTCSL

-531 GKGRLFVATLQGLCE
+531 GKGRLFVATHQGLCE

-561 PSQDFK
+561 PSQDFM

-624 IQGFNAFRPQ
+624 TQGFNAFRPQ
-634 QVKLNHIAPSVAI
+634 QVMLNRIAPPVAI
-647 TSLSLFNKRV
+647 TSLSLFNKRM

-719 TYDNLPAGSYTFRVK
+719 AYTNLPAGSYTFRVK

-749 QVEVH
+749 QIVVH

-763 KIIYLLLIGLLVW
+763 KLIYLLLIGLLVW
-776 YEWKKLKLRH
+776 YQWKKLKLRH

-799 ELRDARLQSFAMVA
+799 ELRDARLQFFAMVA
-813 REIRIPLTLILAPLD
+813 REIRIPLTLILGPLD

-843 DDMKDDSKKDA
+843 DDMKNDDSKKNRMNKD
-854 SKMPDMKN
+854 DMKN
-862 VDDIDGLIDVFSRNS
+862 VDEIDGLIDVFSRNS
-877 QRMLTLVDQLLDGNT
+877 QRMLTLVDQLLDGNKV
-892 IEMIEAESSAESS
+892 EMMEAESSEESSEESSAESS
-905 SVESSSAS
+905 AV
-913 SAESTEVSISA
+913 SA
-924 SVSKPA
+924 SVSA
-930 TKPAPETPIDN
+930 STSVSEPAPVAPMDN
-941 RPTILVVEGDK
+941 RPTILVVENDK
-952 DMRDFIVNSL
+952 DMRDYIVNSL
-962 SGEYRILV
+962 SGKYRMLV

-1004 CQKVRQDKSI
+1004 CQKVRQNKSI

-1029 SKALSKICGADV
+1029 SKAQSKICGADV

-1071 KETSAED
+1071 KETAAGD
-1078 SSKDSSKNSSADS
+1078 SSKASSADS
-1091 SAGSSSGPSSGLL
+1091 SARLSSGLL
-1104 SESVSFA
+1104 AGLSSESVSFA

-1117 AAEEENYP
+1117 AAEEENYS

-1133 LEKLIKDNLANPE
+1133 LEKLIKDNLANPD

>member
-1 MKKMMIIL
+1 MMIIL
-9 VGALCMAM
+9 AGALCLAM

-29 NPQMRSITMN
+29 NPQVRSITMN

-55 GFVWLAT
+55 GFVWFAT
-62 DYGLCRYDGYQVITY
+62 EYGLCRYDGYQVITY
-77 YNAAMQLNQEIL
+77 SNAAMQMDQDIH
-89 ALAVC
+89 ALCVS
-94 DEGLLVGTSKGVFL
+94 DEGLLVGTWKGVFL
-108 FNFTTEQFQK
+108 FSFTTEQFQK

-140 STRTQGIFKFNLT
+140 STETQGIFKYNLT
-153 SHYCHHYPM
+153 THYCHQYPM
-162 KASRGS
+162 KASGGN
-168 VDCVLIDVNS
+168 VDCMLIDVNS
-178 HVWALSL
+178 QVWALSR
-185 KAGASLFRLQ
+185 KAGASFFRLQ
-195 KTADNFKLFALKGD
+195 KSSDSFKPFALKGD

-215 MAMLANADGSILVG
+215 LAMLANADGSILVG
-229 TWKEGL
+229 TRKEGL
-235 FRVSNDGFAKLLI
+235 FRVSNGGFAKLLI
-248 PPVPGNGMNFIHK
+248 PPVPGNGMDFIHK
-261 LYGDSRYVLVGSD
+261 LYGDSRYVLIGSD

-315 LWIGTYYGGVNYI
+315 LWIGTYYGGVGYI
-328 PSSAMRNRFDMYFPT
+328 PSAAMRNRFDMYFPT
-343 LGGLQGSVVSRF
+343 RDGLQGSVVSRF
-355 AEDARHRIWI
+355 VEDARHRIWI
-365 ATDDAGLDC
+365 ASDDAGIDC
-374 YDPQTDSFVD
+374 YDPLTDSFLD

-389 EMAKYN
+389 AMAKYN
-395 AHALF
+395 AHALLA
-400 VDGDNLW
+400 DGDNLW

-417 MNMATGAQMPVR
+417 MNMATGAQTPVR
-429 MDSYVSSSSCYYF
+429 MDSYAFNSSCYYF

-447 RRLWATSMLGA
+447 KRLWATSMLGA
-458 FLLDDQKQEF
+458 FLLDDQRQEF
-468 RRVKLFNGLTI
+468 RRVKFFNSLTM

-510 LYSEKDTSSL
+510 LYSEKDTCSL
-520 GSNQVN
+520 VSNQVN
-526 SIQTD
+526 SIQID
-531 GKGRLFVATLQGLCE
+531 GRGRLFVATRQGLCE
-546 YQPSSDSFRRIAVDA
+546 YQPSSDSFRRIAIDA
-561 PSQDFK
+561 PSHDFK
-567 SILFARGSMWLSSGK
+567 SILFAQGSMWLSSDK

-624 IQGFNAFRPQ
+624 TQGFNAFRPQ

-719 TYDNLPAGSYTFRVK
+719 AYTNLPAGSYTFRVK

-749 QVEVH
+749 QIVVH

-763 KIIYLLLIGLLVW
+763 KFIYLLLIGLLVW
-776 YEWKKLKLRH
+776 YQWKKLKLRH

-799 ELRDARLQSFAMVA
+799 ELRDARLQFFAMVA
-813 REIRIPLTLILAPLD
+813 REIRIPLTLILGPLD

-843 DDMKDDSKKDA
+843 DDMKDDDSKKNRMNKD
-854 SKMPDMKN
+854 DMKN
-862 VDDIDGLIDVFSRNS
+862 VDEMDGLIDVFSRNS
-877 QRMLTLVDQLLDGNT
+877 QRMLVLVDKLLDGNKV
-892 IEMIEAESSAESS
+892 EMMEAESSEKSSEESSAESS
-905 SVESSSAS
+905 AVSAS
-913 SAESTEVSISA
+913 VSAST

-930 TKPAPETPIDN
+930 PVAPIDN
-941 RPTILVVEGDK
+941 RPTILVVENDK
-952 DMRDFIVNSL
+952 DMRDYIVNSL
-962 SGEYRILV
+962 AGEYRMLV
-970 AENGVQALR
+970 ADNGVQALR

-1004 CQKVRQDKSI
+1004 CQKVRQNKSI

-1029 SKALSKICGADV
+1029 SKAQSKICGADV

-1071 KETSAED
+1071 KETAAGDSA
-1078 SSKDSSKNSSADS
+1078 KASSADS
-1091 SAGSSSGPSSGLL
+1091 SAGPSAGLLSGPSAGPAAGPSA
-1104 SESVSFA
+1104 EFVSFA

-1133 LEKLIKDNLANPE
+1133 LEKLIKDNLANPD

>member
-1 MKKMMIIL
+1 
-9 VGALCMAM
+9 MA
-17 APASSWGRNMTG
+17 
-29 NPQMRSITMN
+29 
-39 TGLPS
+39 
-44 NAVKSIVQDKN
+44 
-55 GFVWLAT
+55 
-62 DYGLCRYDGYQVITY
+62 
-77 YNAAMQLNQEIL
+77 
-89 ALAVC
+89 
-94 DEGLLVGTSKGVFL
+94 
-108 FNFTTEQFQK
+108 
-118 LDEKITSFVNHIVV
+118 ITSF
-132 DGEHNAWI
+132 
-140 STRTQGIFKFNLT
+140 
-153 SHYCHHYPM
+153 
-162 KASRGS
+162 
-168 VDCVLIDVNS
+168 
-178 HVWALSL
+178 
-185 KAGASLFRLQ
+185 SLF
-195 KTADNFKLFALKGD
+195 D
-209 ATQLRG
+209 
-215 MAMLANADGSILVG
+215 
-229 TWKEGL
+229 
-235 FRVSNDGFAKLLI
+235 
-248 PPVPGNGMNFIHK
+248 
-261 LYGDSRYVLVGSD
+261 
-274 DGLVQ
+274 
-279 YDRMTNQWRMLSEV
+279 
-293 ENPARRTAERFVYGI
+293 
-308 MRDREDG
+308 
-315 LWIGTYYGGVNYI
+315 
-328 PSSAMRNRFDMYFPT
+328 
-343 LGGLQGSVVSRF
+343 
-355 AEDARHRIWI
+355 
-365 ATDDAGLDC
+365 
-374 YDPQTDSFVD
+374 
-384 FPGKQ
+384 
-389 EMAKYN
+389 
-395 AHALF
+395 
-400 VDGDNLW
+400 
-407 VGTYGRGIIR
+407 
-417 MNMATGAQMPVR
+417 
-429 MDSYVSSSSCYYF
+429 
-442 FRDRK
+442 
-447 RRLWATSMLGA
+447 
-458 FLLDDQKQEF
+458 
-468 RRVKLFNGLTI
+468 
-479 DMEEDRQGNLWFAT
+479 
-493 QENGLWCLRR
+493 
-503 NNTWKQY
+503 
-510 LYSEKDTSSL
+510 
-520 GSNQVN
+520 
-526 SIQTD
+526 
-531 GKGRLFVATLQGLCE
+531 
-546 YQPSSDSFRRIAVDA
+546 
-561 PSQDFK
+561 
-567 SILFARGSMWLSSGK
+567 
-582 GIVKYSE
+582 
-589 DKPVQKFCRFDG
+589 
-601 LTSDQFLANSC
+601 
-612 LLSSDGRIYFGT
+612 
-624 IQGFNAFRPQ
+624 
-634 QVKLNHIAPSVAI
+634 
-647 TSLSLFNKRV
+647 KRV

-665 EALDKVDEISLSH
+665 EALDKVGEISLSH

-793 AEKKEL
+793 VEKKEL

-843 DDMKDDSKKDA
+843 DDMKDDSK
-854 SKMPDMKN
+854 MPDMKN

-892 IEMIEAESSAESS
+892 VEMIEAESSAESS
-905 SVESSSAS
+905 SVESSEVSAS
-913 SAESTEVSISA
+913 AA
-924 SVSKPA
+924 KPA
-930 TKPAPETPIDN
+930 TKPAPEAPIDN
-941 RPTILVVEGDK
+941 RPTILVVESDK

-1071 KETSAED
+1071 KEASAED
-1078 SSKDSSKNSSADS
+1078 SSKDSSSGS
-1091 SAGSSSGPSSGLL
+1091 SSSGPSSGLL

-1117 AAEEENYP
+1117 AAEEGNYP

-1133 LEKLIKDNLANPE
+1133 LEKLIKDNLANPD

>member
-9 VGALCMAM
+9 AGALCLAM
-17 APASSWGRNMTG
+17 APASSWGRNMTE
-29 NPQMRSITMN
+29 NPQVRSITMN

-108 FNFTTEQFQK
+108 FSFTTEQFQK
-118 LDEKITSFVNHIVV
+118 LDYKITSFVNHIVV

-140 STRTQGIFKFNLT
+140 STETQGIFKYNLT
-153 SHYCHHYPM
+153 SHYCHQYPM
-162 KASRGS
+162 KASGGN

-178 HVWALSL
+178 QVWALSR
-185 KAGASLFRLQ
+185 KAGASFFRLQ
-195 KTADNFKLFALKGD
+195 KSSDSFKPFALKGD

-215 MAMLANADGSILVG
+215 LAMLANADGSILVG
-229 TWKEGL
+229 TRKDGL

-248 PPVPGNGMNFIHK
+248 PPVSGNGMDFIHK
-261 LYGDSRYVLVGSD
+261 LYGDSRYVLIGSD

-279 YDRMTNQWRMLSEV
+279 YDRTTNQWRMLSEV

-315 LWIGTYYGGVNYI
+315 LWIGTYYGGVGYI

-343 LGGLQGSVVSRF
+343 QGGLQGSVVSRF
-355 AEDARHRIWI
+355 AEDSRHRIWI
-365 ATDDAGLDC
+365 ASDDAGIDC
-374 YDPQTDSFVD
+374 YDPLTDSFLD

-389 EMAKYN
+389 AMAKYN
-395 AHALF
+395 AHALLA
-400 VDGDNLW
+400 DGDNLW

-417 MNMATGAQMPVR
+417 MNMATGAQTPVR
-429 MDSYVSSSSCYYF
+429 MDSYALNSSCYYF
-442 FRDRK
+442 YRDRK
-447 RRLWATSMLGA
+447 HRLWATSMLGA
-458 FLLDDQKQEF
+458 FVLDDQKQEF
-468 RRVKLFNGLTI
+468 RRVKLFNSLTM

-510 LYSEKDTSSL
+510 LYSEKDTCSL
-520 GSNQVN
+520 VSNQVN
-526 SIQTD
+526 SIQID
-531 GKGRLFVATLQGLCE
+531 GRGRLFVATRQGLCE

-567 SILFARGSMWLSSGK
+567 SILFAKGSMWLSSGK
-582 GIVKYSE
+582 GIVKYSG

-624 IQGFNAFRPQ
+624 TQGFNAFRPQ
-634 QVKLNHIAPSVAI
+634 QVTLNRIAPPVAI
-647 TSLSLFNKRV
+647 TSLSLFNKRM

-719 TYDNLPAGSYTFRVK
+719 AYTNLPAGSYTFRVK

-749 QVEVH
+749 QIVVH

-763 KIIYLLLIGLLVW
+763 KFIYLLLIGLLVW

-828 ALKEKWQKVKEGLME
+828 ALKEKWQKVKDGLME
-843 DDMKDDSKKDA
+843 DDMEDDDSKKNA

-892 IEMIEAESSAESS
+892 VEMIEAESSAESS
-905 SVESSSAS
+905 SVESS
-913 SAESTEVSISA
+913 EVSVSA
-924 SVSKPA
+924 AKPA
-930 TKPAPETPIDN
+930 TKPAPEAPMDN
-941 RPTILVVEGDK
+941 RPTILVVENDK

-1029 SKALSKICGADV
+1029 SKAQSKICGADV

-1071 KETSAED
+1071 KETAAGDSA
-1078 SSKDSSKNSSADS
+1078 KASSADS
-1091 SAGSSSGPSSGLL
+1091 SAGPSAGLL
-1104 SESVSFA
+1104 SGSSAGPSAGPSAEFVSFA

-1117 AAEEENYP
+1117 AAEEGNYP

-1133 LEKLIKDNLANPE
+1133 LEKLIKDNLANPD
-1146 LNVQFLADQLS
+1146 LNVQFLADKLG

>member
-1 MKKMMIIL
+1 MMIIL
-9 VGALCMAM
+9 AGAFCLAM

-29 NPQMRSITMN
+29 NPQVRSITMN

-55 GFVWLAT
+55 GFVWFAT
-62 DYGLCRYDGYQVITY
+62 EYGLCRYDGYQVITY
-77 YNAAMQLNQEIL
+77 SNAAMQMDQDIH
-89 ALAVC
+89 ALCVS
-94 DEGLLVGTSKGVFL
+94 DEGLLVGTWKGVFL
-108 FNFTTEQFQK
+108 FSFTTEQFQK
-118 LDEKITSFVNHIVV
+118 LDDKITSFVNHIVV

-140 STRTQGIFKFNLT
+140 STETQGIFKYNLT
-153 SHYCHHYPM
+153 SHYCHQYPM
-162 KASRGS
+162 KASGGN

-178 HVWALSL
+178 QVWALSR
-185 KAGASLFRLQ
+185 KAGASFFRLQ
-195 KTADNFKLFALKGD
+195 KSSDSFKPFALKGD

-215 MAMLANADGSILVG
+215 LAMLANADGSILVG
-229 TWKEGL
+229 TRKEGL

-248 PPVPGNGMNFIHK
+248 PPVPGNGMDFIHK
-261 LYGDSRYVLVGSD
+261 LYGDSRYVLIGSD

-315 LWIGTYYGGVNYI
+315 LWIGTYYGGVGYI
-328 PSSAMRNRFDMYFPT
+328 PSAAMRNRFDMYFPT
-343 LGGLQGSVVSRF
+343 RDGLQGSVVSRF
-355 AEDARHRIWI
+355 VEDARHRIWI
-365 ATDDAGLDC
+365 ASDDAGIDC
-374 YDPQTDSFVD
+374 YDPLTDSFLD

-389 EMAKYN
+389 AMAKYN
-395 AHALF
+395 AHALLA
-400 VDGDNLW
+400 DGDNLW

-417 MNMATGAQMPVR
+417 MNMATGAQTPVR
-429 MDSYVSSSSCYYF
+429 MDSYAFNSSCYYF

-447 RRLWATSMLGA
+447 KRLWATSMLGA
-458 FLLDDQKQEF
+458 FLLDDQRQEF
-468 RRVKLFNGLTI
+468 RRVKFFNSLTM

-510 LYSEKDTSSL
+510 LYSEKDTCSL
-520 GSNQVN
+520 VCNQVN
-526 SIQTD
+526 SIQID
-531 GKGRLFVATLQGLCE
+531 GRGRLFVATRQGLCE
-546 YQPSSDSFRRIAVDA
+546 YQPSSDSFRRIAIDA
-561 PSQDFK
+561 PSHDFK
-567 SILFARGSMWLSSGK
+567 SILFAQGSMWLSSDK

-624 IQGFNAFRPQ
+624 TQGFNAFRPQ

-734 ATNNDGVWSEDEATL
+734 ATNNDGVWSDNEATL
-749 QVEVH
+749 QVVVH

-828 ALKEKWQKVKEGLME
+828 ALKEKWQKVKEGLMD
-843 DDMKDDSKKDA
+843 DDMKDDSKKND

-877 QRMLTLVDQLLDGNT
+877 QRMLTLVNKLLDGNT

-905 SVESSSAS
+905 SAESSSAES
-913 SAESTEVSISA
+913 SEVSASA
-924 SVSKPA
+924 AKPA
-930 TKPAPETPIDN
+930 TKPAPEAPIDN
-941 RPTILVVEGDK
+941 RPTILVVESDK

-1195 YRISEVSEMT
+1195 YRISEVSDMT

>member
-9 VGALCMAM
+9 AGTLLMAM

-89 ALAVC
+89 ALAVS
-94 DEGLLVGTSKGVFL
+94 DEGLLVGTPKGVFL

-118 LDEKITSFVNHIVV
+118 LDEKITSSVNHIVV

-140 STRTQGIFKFNLT
+140 STGTQGIFKFNLT

-178 HVWALSL
+178 QVWALSL
-185 KAGASLFRLQ
+185 KKGTSLFRLQ
-195 KTADNFKLFALKGD
+195 KTADNFKPFALKGD

-293 ENPARRTAERFVYGI
+293 ENPVRRTAERFVYGI

-365 ATDDAGLDC
+365 ATDDAGIDC

-389 EMAKYN
+389 SMAKYN

-417 MNMATGAQMPVR
+417 MNMATGAQTPVR
-429 MDSYVSSSSCYYF
+429 MDSYVLNSSCYYF

-447 RRLWATSMLGA
+447 HRLWATSMLGA

-510 LYSEKDTSSL
+510 LYNEKDTSSL

-531 GKGRLFVATLQGLCE
+531 GKGRLFVATHQGLCE

-561 PSQDFK
+561 PSQDFM
-567 SILFARGSMWLSSGK
+567 SILFAQGCMWLSSGK

-624 IQGFNAFRPQ
+624 TQGFNAFRPQ
-634 QVKLNHIAPSVAI
+634 QVTLNRIAPPVAI
-647 TSLSLFNKRV
+647 TSLSLFNKRM

-719 TYDNLPAGSYTFRVK
+719 AYTNLPAGSYTFRVK

-749 QVEVH
+749 QIVVH

-763 KIIYLLLIGLLVW
+763 KLIYLLLIGLLVW
-776 YEWKKLKLRH
+776 YQWKKLKLRH

-799 ELRDARLQSFAMVA
+799 ELRDARLQFFAMVA
-813 REIRIPLTLILAPLD
+813 REIRIPLTLILGPLD

-843 DDMKDDSKKDA
+843 DDMKDDDSKKNRMNKD
-854 SKMPDMKN
+854 DMKN
-862 VDDIDGLIDVFSRNS
+862 VDEIDGLIDVFSRNS
-877 QRMLTLVDQLLDGNT
+877 QRMLTLVDQLLDGNKV
-892 IEMIEAESSAESS
+892 EMMEAESSAESS
-905 SVESSSAS
+905 AVSAS
-913 SAESTEVSISA
+913 A
-924 SVSKPA
+924 SEPSFEPSSEPSSEPVPE
-930 TKPAPETPIDN
+930 APMDN
-941 RPTILVVEGDK
+941 RPTILVVENDK
-952 DMRDFIVNSL
+952 DMRDYIVNSL

-1004 CQKVRQDKSI
+1004 CQKVRQNKSI
-1014 CHLPIVMLS
+1014 CHLPIVILS

-1029 SKALSKICGADV
+1029 SKAQSKICGADV

-1071 KETSAED
+1071 KETAAGD
-1078 SSKDSSKNSSADS
+1078 SSKASSADS
-1091 SAGSSSGPSSGLL
+1091 SARPSSGPLAGLSSGPAA
-1104 SESVSFA
+1104 EFVSFA
-1111 SSAESS
+1111 SSAESF
-1117 AAEEENYP
+1117 AAEEENYS

-1133 LEKLIKDNLANPE
+1133 LEKLIKDNLANPN
-1146 LNVQFLADQLS
+1146 LNVQFLADKLG

>member
-89 ALAVC
+89 ALAVS

-108 FNFTTEQFQK
+108 FSFTTEQFQK
-118 LDEKITSFVNHIVV
+118 LDEKITSSVNHIVV

-140 STRTQGIFKFNLT
+140 STGTQGIFKFNLT

-195 KTADNFKLFALKGD
+195 KSADNFKPFALKGD

-417 MNMATGAQMPVR
+417 MNMATGAQTPVR

-510 LYSEKDTSSL
+510 LYSEKDTCSL
-520 GSNQVN
+520 VSNQVN
-526 SIQTD
+526 SIQID
-531 GKGRLFVATLQGLCE
+531 GRGRLFVATRQGLCE
-546 YQPSSDSFRRIAVDA
+546 YQPSSDSFRRIAIDA

-567 SILFARGSMWLSSGK
+567 SILFAQGSMWLSSDK

-624 IQGFNAFRPQ
+624 IQGFNAFHPQ

-734 ATNNDGVWSEDEATL
+734 ATNNDGVWSDNEATL
-749 QVEVH
+749 QIEVH

-843 DDMKDDSKKDA
+843 DDMKDDSKKND

-905 SVESSSAS
+905 SVESSEVSAS
-913 SAESTEVSISA
+913 AA
-924 SVSKPA
+924 KPA
-930 TKPAPETPIDN
+930 TKPAPEAPIDN
-941 RPTILVVEGDK
+941 RPTILVVESDK

-1029 SKALSKICGADV
+1029 SKTLSKICGADV

-1071 KETSAED
+1071 KEKSAED
-1078 SSKDSSKNSSADS
+1078 SSKDSSSGS
-1091 SAGSSSGPSSGLL
+1091 SSSGPSSGLL

-1117 AAEEENYP
+1117 AAEEGNYP

-1133 LEKLIKDNLANPE
+1133 LEKLIKDNLANPD

>member
-1 MKKMMIIL
+1 MKNMMIIL
-9 VGALCMAM
+9 AGALLMAM

-29 NPQMRSITMN
+29 NPQVRSITMN

-44 NAVKSIVQDKN
+44 NAVKSIVQDKD
-55 GFVWLAT
+55 GFVWFAT
-62 DYGLCRYDGYQVITY
+62 EYGLCRYDGYQVITY
-77 YNAAMQLNQEIL
+77 SNAAMQMDQDIH
-89 ALAVC
+89 ALCVS
-94 DEGLLVGTSKGVFL
+94 DEGLLVGTWKGVFL
-108 FNFTTEQFQK
+108 FSFTTEQFQK

-140 STRTQGIFKFNLT
+140 STETQGIFKYNLT
-153 SHYCHHYPM
+153 SHYCHQYPM
-162 KASRGS
+162 KASGGN

-178 HVWALSL
+178 QVWALSR
-185 KAGASLFRLQ
+185 KAGASFFRLQ

-248 PPVPGNGMNFIHK
+248 PPVPGNGMDFIHK
-261 LYGDSRYVLVGSD
+261 LYGDSRYVLIGSD
-274 DGLVQ
+274 DGLLQ

-315 LWIGTYYGGVNYI
+315 LWIGTYYGGVGYI
-328 PSSAMRNRFDMYFPT
+328 PSAAMRNRFDMYFPT
-343 LGGLQGSVVSRF
+343 RDGLQGSVVSRF
-355 AEDARHRIWI
+355 VEDARHRIWI
-365 ATDDAGLDC
+365 ASDDAGIDC
-374 YDPQTDSFVD
+374 YDPLTDSFLD

-389 EMAKYN
+389 AMAKYN
-395 AHALF
+395 AHALLA
-400 VDGDNLW
+400 DGDNLW

-417 MNMATGAQMPVR
+417 MNMATGAQTPVR
-429 MDSYVSSSSCYYF
+429 MDSYAFNSSCYYF

-447 RRLWATSMLGA
+447 HRLWATSMLGA
-458 FLLDDQKQEF
+458 FLLDDQRQEF
-468 RRVKLFNGLTI
+468 RRVKFFNSLTM

-520 GSNQVN
+520 VSNQVN
-526 SIQTD
+526 SIQID
-531 GKGRLFVATLQGLCE
+531 GRGRLFVATRQGLCE
-546 YQPSSDSFRRIAVDA
+546 YQPSSDSFRRIAIDA
-561 PSQDFK
+561 PGQDFK
-567 SILFARGSMWLSSGK
+567 SILFVQGSMWLSSDK

-589 DKPVQKFCRFDG
+589 DKPEQKFCRFDG
-601 LTSDQFLANSC
+601 LTSDQFLPNSC

-634 QVKLNHIAPSVAI
+634 QVKLNRIAPPVAI
-647 TSLSLFNKRV
+647 TSLSLFNKRM

-719 TYDNLPAGSYTFRVK
+719 AYTNLPAGSYTFRVK

-749 QVEVH
+749 QIVVH

-763 KIIYLLLIGLLVW
+763 KFIYLLLIGLLVW
-776 YEWKKLKLRH
+776 YQWKKLKLRH

-799 ELRDARLQSFAMVA
+799 ELRDARLQFFAMVA
-813 REIRIPLTLILAPLD
+813 REIRIPLTLILGPLD

-843 DDMKDDSKKDA
+843 DDMKNDDSKKNRMNKD
-854 SKMPDMKN
+854 DMKN
-862 VDDIDGLIDVFSRNS
+862 VDEIDGLIDVFSRNS
-877 QRMLTLVDQLLDGNT
+877 QRMLTLVDQLLDGNKV
-892 IEMIEAESSAESS
+892 EMMEAESLA
-905 SVESSSAS
+905 VSAS
-913 SAESTEVSISA
+913 VSAST

-930 TKPAPETPIDN
+930 PVAPIDN
-941 RPTILVVEGDK
+941 RPTILVVENDK

-962 SGEYRILV
+962 AGEYRMLV
-970 AENGVQALR
+970 ADNGVQALR

-1004 CQKVRQDKSI
+1004 CQKVRQNKSI

-1029 SKALSKICGADV
+1029 SKAQSKICGADV

-1071 KETSAED
+1071 KETAAGD
-1078 SSKDSSKNSSADS
+1078 SSKASSANSSAGP
-1091 SAGSSSGPSSGLL
+1091 SAGLLSGPSAGPAAGPSAGPAA
-1104 SESVSFA
+1104 EFVSFA

-1133 LEKLIKDNLANPE
+1133 LEKLIKDNLANPD
-1146 LNVQFLADQLS
+1146 LNVQFLADKLG

>member
-1 MKKMMIIL
+1 MMIIL
-9 VGALCMAM
+9 AGALCLAM

-29 NPQMRSITMN
+29 KPQVRSITMN

-77 YNAAMQLNQEIL
+77 YNAAMQLNQDIQ
-89 ALAVC
+89 ALCVS
-94 DEGLLVGTSKGVFL
+94 DEGLLVGTRKGVFL
-108 FNFTTEQFQK
+108 FSFATEQFQK
-118 LDEKITSFVNHIVV
+118 LDEKITSSISHIVV

-140 STRTQGIFKFNLT
+140 STETQGIFKYNLT
-153 SHYCHHYPM
+153 THYSHHYPM
-162 KASRGS
+162 KASRGN

-178 HVWALSL
+178 QVWALSR
-185 KAGASLFRLQ
+185 KAGASFFRFQ
-195 KTADNFKLFALKGD
+195 KSSDSFKPFALKGD

-229 TWKEGL
+229 TRKEGL

-248 PPVPGNGMNFIHK
+248 PPVPGNGMDFIHK
-261 LYGDSRYVLVGSD
+261 LYGDSRYVLIGSD

-315 LWIGTYYGGVNYI
+315 LWIGTYYGGVGYV
-328 PSSAMRNRFDMYFPT
+328 PSSAMRNRFDMYFPSQD
-343 LGGLQGSVVSRF
+343 GLQGSVVSRF

-365 ATDDAGLDC
+365 ATDDAGVDC
-374 YDPQTDSFVD
+374 YDPLTDSFVD

-389 EMAKYN
+389 AMAKYN

-417 MNMATGAQMPVR
+417 MNMATGAQTPVK
-429 MDSYVSSSSCYYF
+429 MDSYVLNSSCYYF

-526 SIQTD
+526 CIQTD

-567 SILFARGSMWLSSGK
+567 SILFAQGSMWLSSGK

-624 IQGFNAFRPQ
+624 TQGFNAFRPQ
-634 QVKLNHIAPSVAI
+634 QVTLNRIAPPVAI
-647 TSLSLFNKRV
+647 TSLSLFNKRM

-719 TYDNLPAGSYTFRVK
+719 AYTNLPAGSYTFRVK

-763 KIIYLLLIGLLVW
+763 KFIYLLLIGLLVW

-799 ELRDARLQSFAMVA
+799 ELRDARLQFFAMVA

-843 DDMKDDSKKDA
+843 DDMKDASKDE

-862 VDDIDGLIDVFSRNS
+862 VDEIDGLIDVFSRNS
-877 QRMLTLVDQLLDGNT
+877 QRMLTLVDQLLDGNKV
-892 IEMIEAESSAESS
+892 EMMETESSAET
-905 SVESSSAS
+905 SA
-913 SAESTEVSISA
+913 VSA
-924 SVSKPA
+924 SVSEPSSKPVSE
-930 TKPAPETPIDN
+930 PVSEPVPEAPMDN
-941 RPTILVVEGDK
+941 RPTILVVESDK

-962 SGEYRILV
+962 AGEYRMLV
-970 AENGVQALR
+970 ADNGVQALR

-1004 CQKVRQDKSI
+1004 CQKVRQNKSI

-1029 SKALSKICGADV
+1029 SKAQSKICGADV

-1071 KETSAED
+1071 KETAAGD
-1078 SSKDSSKNSSADS
+1078 SSKASSANSSAGP
-1091 SAGSSSGPSSGLL
+1091 SAGLLSGPSAGPSA
-1104 SESVSFA
+1104 EFVSFA

-1133 LEKLIKDNLANPE
+1133 LEKLIKDNLANPD
-1146 LNVQFLADQLS
+1146 LNVQFLADKLG

>member
-9 VGALCMAM
+9 AGALCLAM

-29 NPQMRSITMN
+29 NPQVRSITMN

-55 GFVWLAT
+55 GFVWFAT
-62 DYGLCRYDGYQVITY
+62 EYGLCRYDGYQVITY
-77 YNAAMQLNQEIL
+77 SNAAMQMDQDIH
-89 ALAVC
+89 ALCVS
-94 DEGLLVGTSKGVFL
+94 DEGLLVGTWKGVFL
-108 FNFTTEQFQK
+108 FSFTTEQFQK

-140 STRTQGIFKFNLT
+140 STETQGIFKYNLT
-153 SHYCHHYPM
+153 THYCHQYPM
-162 KASRGS
+162 KASGGN
-168 VDCVLIDVNS
+168 VDCMLIDVNS
-178 HVWALSL
+178 QVWALSR
-185 KAGASLFRLQ
+185 KAGASFFRLQ
-195 KTADNFKLFALKGD
+195 KSSDSFKPFALKGD

-215 MAMLANADGSILVG
+215 LAMLANADGSILVG
-229 TWKEGL
+229 TRKEGL
-235 FRVSNDGFAKLLI
+235 FRVSNGGFAKLLI
-248 PPVPGNGMNFIHK
+248 PPVPGNGMDFIHK
-261 LYGDSRYVLVGSD
+261 LYGDSRYVLIGSD

-315 LWIGTYYGGVNYI
+315 LWIGTYYGGVGYI
-328 PSSAMRNRFDMYFPT
+328 PSAAMRNRFDMYFPT
-343 LGGLQGSVVSRF
+343 RDGLQGSVVSRF
-355 AEDARHRIWI
+355 VEDARHRIWI
-365 ATDDAGLDC
+365 ASDDAGIDC
-374 YDPQTDSFVD
+374 YDPLTDSFLD

-389 EMAKYN
+389 AMAKYN
-395 AHALF
+395 AHALLA
-400 VDGDNLW
+400 DGDNLW

-417 MNMATGAQMPVR
+417 MNMATGAQTPVR
-429 MDSYVSSSSCYYF
+429 MDSYAFNSSCYYF

-447 RRLWATSMLGA
+447 KRLWATSMLGA
-458 FLLDDQKQEF
+458 FLLDDQRQEF
-468 RRVKLFNGLTI
+468 RRVKFFNSLTM

-510 LYSEKDTSSL
+510 LYSEKDTCSL
-520 GSNQVN
+520 VSNQVN
-526 SIQTD
+526 SIQID
-531 GKGRLFVATLQGLCE
+531 GRGRLFVATRQGLCE
-546 YQPSSDSFRRIAVDA
+546 YQPSSDSFRRIAIDA
-561 PSQDFK
+561 PSHDFK
-567 SILFARGSMWLSSGK
+567 SILFAQGSMWLSSDK

-624 IQGFNAFRPQ
+624 TQGFNAFRPQ

-719 TYDNLPAGSYTFRVK
+719 AYTNLPAGSYTFRVK

-749 QVEVH
+749 QIVVH

-763 KIIYLLLIGLLVW
+763 KFIYLLLIGLLVW
-776 YEWKKLKLRH
+776 YQWKKLKLRH

-799 ELRDARLQSFAMVA
+799 ELRDARLQFFAMVA
-813 REIRIPLTLILAPLD
+813 REIRIPLTLILGPLD

-843 DDMKDDSKKDA
+843 DDMKDDDSKKNRMNKD
-854 SKMPDMKN
+854 DMKN
-862 VDDIDGLIDVFSRNS
+862 VDEMDGLIDVFSRNS
-877 QRMLTLVDQLLDGNT
+877 QRMLVLVDKLLDGNKV
-892 IEMIEAESSAESS
+892 EMMEAESSEKSSEESSAESS
-905 SVESSSAS
+905 AVSAS
-913 SAESTEVSISA
+913 VSAST

-930 TKPAPETPIDN
+930 PVAPIDN
-941 RPTILVVEGDK
+941 RPTILVVENDK
-952 DMRDFIVNSL
+952 DMRDYIVNSL
-962 SGEYRILV
+962 AGEYRMLV
-970 AENGVQALR
+970 ADNGVQALR

-1004 CQKVRQDKSI
+1004 CQKVRQNKSI

-1071 KETSAED
+1071 KETAAGDSA
-1078 SSKDSSKNSSADS
+1078 KASSADS
-1091 SAGSSSGPSSGLL
+1091 SAGPSAGLLSGPSAGPAAGPSA
-1104 SESVSFA
+1104 EFVSFA

-1133 LEKLIKDNLANPE
+1133 LEKLIKDNLANPD

>member
-1 MKKMMIIL
+1 MMIIL
-9 VGALCMAM
+9 AGTLCMAM

-195 KTADNFKLFALKGD
+195 KSADNFKPFALKGD

-229 TWKEGL
+229 SWKEGL

-261 LYGDSRYVLVGSD
+261 LYGDSRYVLIGSD

-417 MNMATGAQMPVR
+417 MNMATGAQTPVR
-429 MDSYVSSSSCYYF
+429 MDSYVLSSSCYYF

-510 LYSEKDTSSL
+510 LYNEKDTCSL

-567 SILFARGSMWLSSGK
+567 SILFAKGSMWLSSGK

-601 LTSDQFLANSC
+601 LTNDQFLANSC

-634 QVKLNHIAPSVAI
+634 QVTLNRIAPPVAI
-647 TSLSLFNKRV
+647 TSLSLFNKRM

-704 DGFDDEWTTTHEPRA
+704 DGFDDEWTTTHDPRA
-719 TYDNLPAGSYTFRVK
+719 AYTNLPAGSYTFRVK

-749 QVEVH
+749 QIVVH

-763 KIIYLLLIGLLVW
+763 KLIYLLLIGLLVW
-776 YEWKKLKLRH
+776 YQWKKLKLRH
-786 QQELDSL
+786 QQELDGL

-828 ALKEKWQKVKEGLME
+828 ALKEKWQKVKDGLME
-843 DDMKDDSKKDA
+843 DDMKNDSKKND
-854 SKMPDMKN
+854 SKMSDMKN

-892 IEMIEAESSAESS
+892 VEMIEAESSAESS
-905 SVESSSAS
+905 SVESS
-913 SAESTEVSISA
+913 EVSVSA
-924 SVSKPA
+924 AKPA
-930 TKPAPETPIDN
+930 TKPAPEAPMDN
-941 RPTILVVEGDK
+941 RPTILVVESDK

-970 AENGVQALR
+970 AKNGVQALR

-1029 SKALSKICGADV
+1029 SKAQSKICGADV

-1071 KETSAED
+1071 KEKSAED
-1078 SSKDSSKNSSADS
+1078 SSKDSSS
-1091 SAGSSSGPSSGLL
+1091 GPSSSGPSSGLL

-1157 MSRSSLFNKVK
+1157 MSRSSLFNKLK
-1168 TLLAVTPNELIQAIR
+1168 ALLAVTPNELIQAIR